1 MKSVFYYTGKIGGT
15 IMKRNEFMYAF
26 CVTRTAV
33 FEVRYYTLGGNSHP
47 YFATSAAVF
56 NRPKTDY
63 NRCGQCQNDVL
74 FGKAKQFYKKWD
86 SCHCKDIT
94 DDQYTE
100 MLNDIEEL
108 KKIYPNYI
116 EYISENP
123 FKGNSSIP
131 FDKIK
136 AMSMTV
142 KR

>member
-1 MKSVFYYTGKIGGT
+1 MNRK
-15 IMKRNEFMYAF
+15 EFMYAF
-26 CVTRTAV
+26 CISRTIV

-47 YFATSAAVF
+47 YFATSAALF

-74 FGKAKQFYKKWD
+74 FGKAKSFFKKWD
-86 SCHCKDIT
+86 YCHCKDLT
-94 DDQYTE
+94 DEQYAE
-100 MLNDIEEL
+100 ICKDIEEL
-108 KKIYPNYI
+108 KQVYPYYI
-116 EYISENP
+116 ERVSENP
-123 FKGNSSIP
+123 FTNTSIS